1 MKTLSNN
8 SPGKRVALYA
18 RYSSDLQSDHS
29 IEDQVRLCTERAKA
43 EGWTITECYSD
54 AGLSG
59 ASLMRPGIQALIRDA
74 LSGNFDIVLAEA
86 LDRLS
91 RDQED
96 IAGIYKRLQFAGVSM
111 VTLSEGEISTLHIGL
126 KGTMNAMFLKD
137 LADKTRRGL
146 RGRIEHGKSGGGIA
160 YGYTVVKRFDA
171 QGQALR
177 GDRTINS
184 AQAAIVVRI
193 FDDYANR
200 NRSPKAI
207 AAQLNRE
214 GIPCPSGR
222 AWGQSTING
231 NRRRGTGILNNELYI
246 GQLVWNRQRF
256 IKDPATGRRVTR
268 LNDESALIRQDLPE
282 LRIVPQ
288 DLWAAAKARQK
299 ALDAKAPG
307 LWARNRPRYLLS
319 GLVKCGV
326 CGGGYAK
333 INSTHYGCAS
343 SKNKGESV
351 CGNRKTMAR
360 EVLEQRVLSALQTHL
375 MRDDLLTLFCEEY
388 TRHLNRLRAAQDSA
402 LADSRAEREKL
413 QKARANVLTAIR
425 EGIAAALVKDE
436 LESIAARL
444 ETLDSVIA
452 RGSEHA
458 KPLLHPAMARR
469 YRAEIAGLR
478 EALASSNSLA
488 GASKSGHGGEPA
500 EHVRGLIEKIVLTPI
515 AGRDELKIDLYG
527 DLAGILDLAAG
538 AEAASKDRHLSGRT
552 RQAVNDNRFGTT
564 KTALVAGAP
573 YQRYLLLFQ
582 AFDIAAGPAALD
594 SLSAVLSNSE
604 GVRASRAAHCTGSA
618 SETATAIISGNGGG
632 HG

>member
-43 EGWTITECYSD
+43 EGWTIVEHYSD

-74 LSGNFDIVLAEA
+74 LAGQFDIVLAEA

-96 IAGIYKRLQFAGVSM
+96 IAGIYKRLQFAGVAM
-111 VTLSEGEISTLHIGL
+111 WTLSEGEISTLHIGL

-160 YGYTVVKRFDA
+160 YGYDVVKRFDA

-177 GDRTINS
+177 GDRTVNA

-193 FDDYANR
+193 FEDYARKNL
-200 NRSPKAI
+200 SPKAI
-207 AAQLNRE
+207 AAQFNRE
-214 GIPCPSGR
+214 GIKCPSGK

-268 LNDESALIRQDLPE
+268 LNDEASLIRQSIPE

-288 DLWAAAKARQK
+288 ELWDAAKARQK
-299 ALDAKAPG
+299 DLDAKAPG

-333 INSTHYGCAS
+333 INATHYGCAS

-360 EVLEQRVLSALQTHL
+360 EHLEGKVLSALQTHL
-375 MRDDLLTLFCEEY
+375 MRDDLLAVFCAEY
-388 TRHLNRLRAAQDSA
+388 TAHLNRLRAAQDDA
-402 LADSRAEREKL
+402 LREARAEREKL
-413 QKARANVLTAIR
+413 QKARANVLQAIR

-444 ETLDSVIA
+444 EVLDKTLA
-452 RGSEHA
+452 QGSEQA
-458 KPLLHPAMARR
+458 RPLLHPTMARR
-469 YRAEIAGLR
+469 YREEVAGLR
-478 EALASSNSLA
+478 EALATGGSG
-488 GASKSGHGGEPA
+488 GAPGEA
-500 EHVRGLIEKIVLTPI
+500 SEHVRGLIEKIVLTPWSHLGVP
-515 AGRDELKIDLYG
+515 GRDELKIDLYG

-538 AEAASKDRHLSGRT
+538 AEAASKDRLLSGRT
-552 RQAVNDNRFGTT
+552 RQAVNDNRFGTA
-564 KTALVAGAP
+564 KTALVAGALN
-573 YQRYLLLFQ
+573 QRYLPLFQ

-594 SLSAVLSNSE
+594 CLSALLSEPE
-604 GVRASRAAHCTGSA
+604 GVRAARAAHCTGSDG
-618 SETATAIISGNGGG
+618 EPATAIISGKGGG

>member
-43 EGWTITECYSD
+43 EGWTVTECYSD

-74 LSGNFDIVLAEA
+74 LEGKFEFVLAEA

-177 GDRTINS
+177 GDRTINP

-268 LNDESALIRQDLPE
+268 LNDESALIRQELPE
-282 LRIVPQ
+282 LRIIPQ
-288 DLWAAAKARQK
+288 DLWEAAKARQK

-333 INSTHYGCAS
+333 INSTHYGCAA
-343 SKNKGESV
+343 SKNKGEAV

-360 EVLEQRVLSALQTHL
+360 EHLERKVLSALETHL
-375 MRDDLLTLFCEEY
+375 MRDDLLAVFCAEY
-388 TRHLNRLRAAQDSA
+388 TKHLNRLRAAQDSA

-452 RGSEHA
+452 RGSEQA
-458 KPLLHPAMARR
+458 RPFLHPAMARR
-469 YRAEIAGLR
+469 YREEVAGLR
-478 EALASSNSLA
+478 EALASGGSR
-488 GASKSGHGGEPA
+488 GAPGEPA
-500 EHVRGLIEKIVLTPI
+500 EHVRGLIEKIVLTPWSHLGQ
-515 AGRDELKIDLYG
+515 AGRDELKIDLFG
-527 DLAGILDLAAG
+527 DLAGILELAAG
-538 AEAASKDRHLSGRT
+538 AEAASKDRPISERYVSGRT
-552 RQAVNDNRFGTT
+552 RQAVNDNRFGTA
-564 KTALVAGAP
+564 KTAL
-573 YQRYLLLFQ
+573 
-582 AFDIAAGPAALD
+582 
-594 SLSAVLSNSE
+594 
-604 GVRASRAAHCTGSA
+604 
-618 SETATAIISGNGGG
+618 
-632 HG
+632 

>member
-1 MKTLSNN
+1 MT
-8 SPGKRVALYA
+8 GQRVALYA

-29 IEDQVRLCTERAKA
+29 IEDQLRLCTERAKA
-43 EGWTITECYSD
+43 EGWQIVECYSD

-74 LSGNFDIVLAEA
+74 LAGQFDIVLAEA

-96 IAGIYKRLQFAGVSM
+96 IAGVYKRMQFAGVSM

-146 RGRIEHGKSGGGIA
+146 RGRVEHGKSGGGIA
-160 YGYTVVKRFDA
+160 YGYDVVKRFDA

-177 GDRTINS
+177 GDRTIHA
-184 AQAAIVVRI
+184 AQAEVVVRI
-193 FDDYANR
+193 FEDYARR
-200 NRSPKAI
+200 NLSPKAI

-214 GIPCPSGR
+214 GIKCPSGK

-231 NRRRGTGILNNELYI
+231 NRRRGTGLLNNELYI

-288 DLWAAAKARQK
+288 ELWEAAKARQK

-333 INSTHYGCAS
+333 INSTHYGCAA
-343 SKNKGESV
+343 SKNKGEAV
-351 CGNRKTMAR
+351 CGNRKTIAR
-360 EVLEQRVLSALQTHL
+360 DVLEAKVLSALQTHL
-375 MRDDLLTLFCEEY
+375 MRDDLVQVFCEEY

-402 LADSRAEREKL
+402 LAEAKAERERL

-425 EGIAAALVKDE
+425 DGIAANLVKDE

-444 ETLDSVIA
+444 DTLEKLIA
-452 RGSEHA
+452 QGSEQPR
-458 KPLLHPAMARR
+458 PLLHPAMARR
-469 YRAEIAGLR
+469 YREEIAALR
-478 EALASSNSLA
+478 DALAQT
-488 GASKSGHGGEPA
+488 GGRGEPA
-500 EHVRGLIEKIVLTPI
+500 EHVRGLIEKIVLTPWSHLGI
-515 AGRDELKIDLYG
+515 AGRDELKIDLFG

-538 AEAASKDRHLSGRT
+538 AEAARKDRLISGRLPK
-552 RQAVNDNRFGTT
+552 AVNDNRLEPS
-564 KTALVAGAP
+564 KMALVAGAP

-582 AFDIAAGPAALD
+582 AFDIAAGPAALCT
-594 SLSAVLSNSE
+594 SSAVLSNSE
-604 GVRASRAAHCTGSA
+604 GVRASRAAHSTGVTPR
-618 SETATAIISGNGGG
+618 TATQNGGG
-632 HG
+632 HA

>member
-1 MKTLSNN
+1 MTNVAKTMA
-8 SPGKRVALYA
+8 GQRVALYA

-29 IEDQVRLCTERAKA
+29 IEDQLRLCTERAKA
-43 EGWTITECYSD
+43 EGWQIVECYSD

-74 LSGNFDIVLAEA
+74 LSGQFDIVLAEA

-96 IAGIYKRLQFAGVSM
+96 IAGVYKRMQFGGVAM

-146 RGRIEHGKSGGGIA
+146 RGRVEHGKSGGGIA
-160 YGYTVVKRFDA
+160 YGYDVVKRFDA

-177 GDRTINS
+177 GDRTINA
-184 AQAAIVVRI
+184 AQAAVVVRI
-193 FDDYANR
+193 FEDYARR
-200 NRSPKAI
+200 NLSPKAI

-214 GIPCPSGR
+214 GIPCPSGK

-231 NRRRGTGILNNELYI
+231 NRRRGTGLLNNELYI

-268 LNDESALIRQDLPE
+268 LNDESALIRQDLPA

-288 DLWAAAKARQK
+288 DLWDAAKARQK
-299 ALDAKAPG
+299 ALEAKAPG

-333 INSTHYGCAS
+333 INSTHYGCAA
-343 SKNKGESV
+343 SKNKGEAV
-351 CGNRKTMAR
+351 CANRKTIAR
-360 EVLEQRVLSALQTHL
+360 EVLEARVLSALQTHL
-375 MRDDLLTLFCEEY
+375 MRDDLVQIFCEEY

-402 LADSRAEREKL
+402 LHEAKAERDRL

-425 EGIAAALVKDE
+425 EGIAASLVKDE
-436 LESIAARL
+436 LESLAANLERL
-444 ETLDSVIA
+444 ETIIA
-452 RGSEHA
+452 QGSEQPR
-458 KPLLHPAMARR
+458 PLLHPAMARR
-469 YRAEIAGLR
+469 YREEITALR
-478 EALASSNSLA
+478 DALAQT
-488 GASKSGHGGEPA
+488 GGRGEPA
-500 EHVRGLIEKIVLTPI
+500 EHVRGLIEKIVLTPRT
-515 AGRDELKIDLYG
+515 GREDLQIDLYG

-538 AEAASKDRHLSGRT
+538 AEAARKDRLVSDRY
-552 RQAVNDNRFGTT
+552 RQAVNDNRVLTT

-582 AFDIAAGPAALD
+582 AFDIAAGPAALCT
-594 SLSAVLSNSE
+594 SSAVLSNSE
-604 GVRASRAAHCTGSA
+604 GVRASRAAHSTGVTPR
-618 SETATAIISGNGGG
+618 TATQNGGG
-632 HG
+632 HA

>member
-96 IAGIYKRLQFAGVSM
+96 IAGIYKRLQFAGVAM

-177 GDRTINS
+177 GDRTINP

-246 GQLVWNRQRF
+246 GQLIWNRQRF

-268 LNDESALIRQDLPE
+268 LNDESALIRQNLPA

-288 DLWAAAKARQK
+288 DLWEAAKARQK
-299 ALDAKAPG
+299 ALDAKTPG

-333 INSTHYGCAS
+333 INSTHYGCAA
-343 SKNKGESV
+343 SKNKGEAV
-351 CGNRKTMAR
+351 CANRKTMAR
-360 EVLEQRVLSALQTHL
+360 EHLERKVLSALQTHL
-375 MRDDLLTLFCEEY
+375 MRDDLLTIFCEEY
-388 TRHLNRLRAAQDSA
+388 TRHLNRLRAAQDSV
-402 LADSRAEREKL
+402 LADSRAERERL

-425 EGIAAALVKDE
+425 EGIAARLVKDE

-444 ETLDSVIA
+444 EALDSVIA
-452 RGSEHA
+452 RGSEQA
-458 KPLLHPAMARR
+458 RPLLHPAMARR
-469 YRAEIAGLR
+469 YREEVAALR
-478 EALASSNSLA
+478 KALETGGSR
-488 GASKSGHGGEPA
+488 GALGEPA
-500 EHVRGLIEKIVLTPI
+500 EHVRGLIEKIVLTPWSHLGKPCPLG
-515 AGRDELKIDLYG
+515 GRDELKIDLYG
-527 DLAGILDLAAG
+527 DLAGILELAAG
-538 AEAASKDRHLSGRT
+538 AEAARKDRHLSGRT
-552 RQAVNDNRFGTT
+552 RQAVNDNHFGTT

-573 YQRYLLLFQ
+573 YQRYLRLFQ
-582 AFDIAAGPAALD
+582 AFDIAAGPAALCT
-594 SLSAVLSNSE
+594 SSAVLSDSE
-604 GVRASRAAHCTGSA
+604 GVRASRAAHSTGVSPRP
-618 SETATAIISGNGGG
+618 ATQNGGG
-632 HG
+632 HA